1 MTLFKTSILSLIA
14 TAFKMLAGLVIN
26 KAVSIYIGPAGLALI
41 GQFQNFSQL
50 IMIAAQGAINNGVVK
65 YTAEYGPDDSKTPA
79 LFSTAARISLITS
92 IIVGILLILLSQ
104 TAAKTILLDI
114 KYQYVFIVF
123 GFTIV
128 LFVLNGLLLSI
139 LNGLKEIQTYIKINI
154 IQSIYALVFTSVLII
169 SLGLN
174 GALIALATNQSI
186 ILIVILFLL
195 RKHPIMM
202 WRNFTQPFNSTI
214 AKKLMGY
221 SAMAITSAIMVPI
234 SHIVIRNYLGST
246 LGWDQAGYWQGIW
259 YISSIYLMVVTTA
272 LNTYYLPKLSEISN
286 NRELKKEIILGY
298 KLIIPIVVICAL
310 LIYFLKDI
318 IINIIFTQDFA
329 PMRDLFL
336 WQVIGDVFK
345 IASWLLAY
353 LMLAKAMIKLFI
365 ITEVIFGLTF
375 IFFSYL
381 FTHNYGLV
389 GMSYAYCINYVLY
402 LIIAIITI
410 MKYIKES

>member
-41 GQFQNFSQL
+41 GQFQSFSQL

-65 YTAEYGPDDSKTPA
+65 YTAEYGPNDSKTPV
-79 LFSTAARISLITS
+79 LFSTAAKISLITS
-92 IIVGILLILLSQ
+92 IIVGILLVLLSQ
-104 TAAKTILLDI
+104 TAAKEILLDI
-114 KYQYVFIVF
+114 KYQYVFIIF

-154 IQSIYALVFTSVLII
+154 IQSIYALVFTSILII
-169 SLGLN
+169 FLGLN

-186 ILIVILFLL
+186 ILIIILFLL
-195 RKHPIMM
+195 RKHPIII

-234 SHIVIRNYLGST
+234 SHIVVRNYLGTT

-259 YISSIYLMVVTTA
+259 YISTMYLMVITTA
-272 LNTYYLPKLSEISN
+272 LNTYYLPRLSEITN
-286 NRELKKEIILGY
+286 NNQLKKEIIAGY
-298 KLIIPIVVICAL
+298 KLVIPIMLVSAL
-310 LIYFLKDI
+310 LIYLLKDI
-318 IINIIFTQDFA
+318 IITIFFTPNFM
-329 PMRDLFL
+329 PMRELFL

-353 LMLAKAMIKLFI
+353 LMLAKAMVKIFI
-365 ITEVIFGLTF
+365 ITEIIFGLIFLSLSYVMVHHFGF
-375 IFFSYL
+375 I
-381 FTHNYGLV
+381 GI
-389 GMSYAYCINYVLY
+389 SYAYCVNY
-402 LIIAIITI
+402 LIYFITI
-410 MKYIKES
+410 TIIVKNFLRL

>member
-26 KAVSIYIGPAGLALI
+26 KAVSIYIGPSGLALI
-41 GQFQNFSQL
+41 GQFQSFSQL
-50 IMIAAQGAINNGVVK
+50 IMTAAQGAINNGVVK
-65 YTAEYGPDDSKTPA
+65 YTAEYGPNDPKTPA
-79 LFSTAARISLITS
+79 LFSTAAKISLTTS
-92 IIVGILLILLSQ
+92 IIVGILLILLSE
-104 TAAKTILLDI
+104 TAAKEILLDI
-114 KYQYVFIVF
+114 KYQYIFIIF

-154 IQSIYALVFTSVLII
+154 IQSVYSLIFTSILII
-169 SLGLN
+169 FFGLN

-195 RKHPIMM
+195 RKHPIIR
-202 WRNFTQPFNSTI
+202 WNHFIQPFNRPI

-221 SAMAITSAIMVPI
+221 SAMAITSAVMVPV
-234 SHIVIRNYLGST
+234 SHLIIRNYLGTT

-259 YISSIYLMVVTTA
+259 YISAMYLMVITTA
-272 LNTYYLPKLSEISN
+272 LSTYYLPKLSEITN

-298 KLIIPIVVICAL
+298 KLIMPIVVTCAL
-310 LIYFLKDI
+310 LIYLLKDI
-318 IINIIFTQDFA
+318 IITVLFTQDFT
-329 PMRDLFL
+329 PMKDLFL

-353 LMLAKAMIKLFI
+353 IMLAKAMVKTFI
-365 ITEVIFGLTF
+365 ITEIIFGLNF
-375 IFFSYL
+375 LLLSYVMVHHFSL
-381 FTHNYGLV
+381 IGIT
-389 GMSYAYCINYVLY
+389 YAYCINY
-402 LIIAIITI
+402 LIYFITVTII
-410 MKYIKES
+410 MKNFLRT